1 VNTNT
6 ILLLPVNEL
15 QGITFE
21 IGNYQRGY
29 KWGKKEILEL
39 LNDIYEYKAD
49 SGLYCLQPLILKPTA
64 IDTKKIQIDAETI
77 EVFAKNEVIDGQQRT
92 TTLFLLLAYLESIN
106 AIDSSWKY
114 EIDFSTRTRS
124 GVFLKTKL
132 HELFTFNIDTIQDS
146 DVTERDYSDLIIV
159 NELWSTFIMKHKDY
173 DTVDVYHFFVVSLF
187 IRKWCEIMLI
197 NKDSMDDFV
206 KKLLNDVKVIWYS
219 LDSAMHNE
227 RVIEVFLNN
236 NKGKIKLTSSE
247 LIKALFILDIKR
259 KEVQELAD
267 LKVNQFALEW
277 DAIEKSLQED
287 SFWYFIQPNEDLYIE
302 GTRIDYLFDLHLK
315 KDKTQDDLF
324 AYRVYEKNYNQNT
337 EQSRSFIDEWEKIV
351 QLHNKI
357 VDWFKDPELYHYIG
371 YLTNAHIKNLN
382 HIIEKLKGKNKTDSK
397 IKLKTM
403 IIEAFKK
410 EAKDD
415 NKNVYKIYK
424 LENLHFEKHKAETQ
438 KVLLLHNVLY
448 YINNISENKFPFELY
463 VNMKWSIEHI
473 IPQNPKE
480 ITDFELYKNW
490 FGEQVKFQY
499 EGKELEK
506 VDVLDQLETKKSFED
521 LKVDKLLSERIDEL
535 VRLFANRT
543 HQINNLL
550 LLDKYTNSALQ
561 NDLFEEKRKKILRFD
576 RNGKTDSE
584 VPVFVPV
591 ETLNA
596 FNKTFN
602 EKLSY
607 THWTNNDGEVYKKR
621 IEERLKEFLPN

>member
-1 VNTNT
+1 MNKNT

-39 LNDIYEYKAD
+39 LNDVNEHQED
-49 SGLYCLQPLILKPTA
+49 SGIYCLQPLILKPT
-64 IDTKKIQIDAETI
+64 TTETQKMQIDAESI
-77 EVFAKNEVIDGQQRT
+77 EMFTKSEVIDGQQRI
-92 TTLFLLLAYLESIN
+92 TTLFLLLSYLEFIN

-114 EIDFSTRTRS
+114 EIDFSTRTHS

-132 HELFTFNIDTIQDS
+132 PELFTFNIDELQDS
-146 DVTERDYSDLIIV
+146 DVTERNYNNLGTV
-159 NELWSTFIMKHKDY
+159 NKLWSDFILKHKDY

-187 IRKWCEIMLI
+187 IRKWCEIVLI
-197 NKDSMDDFV
+197 NKDYADGFV

-219 LDSAMHNE
+219 LDLAMNND

-247 LIKALFILDIKR
+247 LIKALFILDMKR
-259 KEVQELAD
+259 KEVQELTD

-287 SFWYFIQPNEDLYIE
+287 SFWYFIQPNENLYIE

-324 AYRVYEKNYNQNT
+324 AYRFYEKNYNQNT
-337 EQSRSFIDEWEKIV
+337 EQSHPFAEEWEKIV

-357 VDWFKDPELYHYIG
+357 VDWYKDPELYHYIG
-371 YLTNAHIKNLN
+371 YLTNTHIKNLN
-382 HIIEKLKGKNKTDSK
+382 QIIEKLKGKNKNDSK
-397 IKLKTM
+397 TKLKIL

-415 NKNVYKIYK
+415 NKNVYKIYN
-424 LENLHFEKHKAETQ
+424 LDNLHFEKHKAETQ

-490 FGEQVKFQY
+490 FGEQFKFQY

-506 VDVLDQLETKKSFED
+506 VDILDQLKTKKSFED
-521 LKVDKLLSERIDEL
+521 LNADKILSGQIDEL
-535 VRLFANRT
+535 VKSFANRT

-576 RNGKTDSE
+576 RNGQTDSGM
-584 VPVFVPV
+584 PVFIPV

-602 EKLSY
+602 EKFSY
-607 THWTNNDGEVYKKR
+607 THWTNNDGEAYKKG
-621 IEERLKEFLPN
+621 IEERLREFLPN

>member
-1 VNTNT
+1 MKKNT
-6 ILLLPVNEL
+6 ILLFPIKKLRD
-15 QGITFE
+15 ITFE

-39 LNDIYEYKAD
+39 LNDINEYKED
-49 SGLYCLQPLILKPTA
+49 SGLYCLQPIILKPTA
-64 IDTKKIQIDAETI
+64 TERQKIQIDTETI
-77 EVFAKNEVIDGQQRT
+77 EIFAKNEVIDGQQRT
-92 TTLFLLLAYLESIN
+92 TTLFLLLSYLEFIN

-114 EIDFSTRTRS
+114 DIDFSTRTRS

-132 HELFTFNIDTIQDS
+132 HELFTFNIDALQDS
-146 DVTERDYSDLIIV
+146 DVTERDYSNLKTV
-159 NELWSTFIMKHKDY
+159 NGLWSAFIMKHKDY
-173 DTVDVYHFFVVSLF
+173 DTVDVYHFFVVCLF

-197 NKDSMDDFV
+197 NKGSAEDFV

-219 LDSAMHNE
+219 LDSAMNND
-227 RVIEVFLNN
+227 RVIDVFLNN

-267 LKVNQFALEW
+267 FKVSQFALEW

-287 SFWYFIQPNEDLYIE
+287 SFWYFIQPNEDLYTE
-302 GTRIDYLFDLHLK
+302 GTRIDYLFDLHLNK
-315 KDKTQDDLF
+315 KAEDDLF
-324 AYRVYEKNYNQNT
+324 AYRFYEKNYNQST
-337 EQSRSFIDEWEKIV
+337 GKLPSFADEWEKIV

-371 YLTNAHIKNLN
+371 YLTNAHIKNLGQ
-382 HIIEKLKGKNKTDSK
+382 IIEKLKGKGKKDSK
-397 IKLKTM
+397 TELKTM

-410 EAKDD
+410 EATDD
-415 NKNVYKIYK
+415 NKKVYKIYN

-499 EGKELEK
+499 EGKELEN
-506 VDVLDQLETKKSFED
+506 VDILDQLKSKKSFED
-521 LKVDKLLSERIDEL
+521 LKTDELLVGRIDEL
-535 VRLFANRT
+535 VKLFANRT

-550 LLDKYTNSALQ
+550 LLDRYTNSALQ

-576 RNGKTDSE
+576 RNGQTDSG
-584 VPVFVPV
+584 VPVFIPV

-596 FNKTFN
+596 FNKTLN
-602 EKLSY
+602 EKFSY
-607 THWTNNDGEVYKKR
+607 THWTNEDGEAYKKG
-621 IEERLKEFLPN
+621 IEERLNEFLPN